1 MRVWLRRDSKNQ
13 LWLYTKEPIYDQNIN
28 AFFPAQNSNMSRMNA
43 HLFEEEISIGSR
55 PIEYIFERVV
65 IKETNNVERFS

>member
-1 MRVWLRRDSKNQ
+1 
-13 LWLYTKEPIYDQNIN
+13 
-28 AFFPAQNSNMSRMNA
+28 
-43 HLFEEEISIGSR
+43 LFEEEISIGSR